1 MFRKIKIRTTLSIMV
16 FSLAVLSLI
25 VGILGL
31 VAVQSG
37 NKSFA
42 HVDNVVLPGLVA
54 LNESSELLLRARLD
68 LRLYESL
75 MSNGDK
81 DAATVALK
89 RARGKID
96 DAGKK
101 WQEYLTYP
109 QFEQE
114 KAISSDMA
122 TKRDTLMNEFINPA
136 FIALEAGNLDEYR
149 QRAGKSTSLYANF
162 DGAAKK
168 LVQYKRQSIDEAYS
182 DSNARVSRM
191 QVILTVVIVCA
202 LVLAALAWSIL
213 TNLVVKPLNQ
223 AITVFDRIAEGDLRA
238 KIEIRGNNEIAQL
251 FGAVQHMR
259 DGLEDMVLAVRNG
272 TDAISVGVEE
282 IASGNIDLSSRTEQQ
297 AASLDETAASMEQIL
312 ATVSNNEDNT
322 RKANDLA
329 KKASDSAS
337 RGGDV
342 VTEVVDT
349 MRSIQQSSSR
359 ISDIVGVI
367 DGIAFQT
374 NLLALNAAVEA
385 ARAGEQGKGFA
396 VVASEVRTL
405 AQRSA
410 TAAKEIGNM
419 IDNSLSRI
427 EKGAGLVEVAGKTMD
442 EILSD
447 VRKVV
452 DIMGEIMLSSG
463 EQSRGISQINIAISQ
478 MDGVTQQNASLVAE
492 VATAASSLQAQV
504 THLQQSIASFRLDNE
519 TQPVLGGSLSAQP
532 PRVALVGA
540 R

>member
-1 MFRKIKIRTTLSIMV
+1 M
-16 FSLAVLSLI
+16 
-25 VGILGL
+25 
-31 VAVQSG
+31 
-37 NKSFA
+37 
-42 HVDNVVLPGLVA
+42 
-54 LNESSELLLRARLD
+54 
-68 LRLYESL
+68 
-75 MSNGDK
+75 
-81 DAATVALK
+81 
-89 RARGKID
+89 
-96 DAGKK
+96 
-101 WQEYLTYP
+101 
-109 QFEQE
+109 
-114 KAISSDMA
+114 
-122 TKRDTLMNEFINPA
+122 
-136 FIALEAGNLDEYR
+136 
-149 QRAGKSTSLYANF
+149 
-162 DGAAKK
+162 
-168 LVQYKRQSIDEAYS
+168 QYKRQSIDEAYS
-182 DSNARVSRM
+182 DSNERVSRM
-191 QVILTVVIVCA
+191 QVILSVVIVCA

-223 AITVFDRIAEGDLRA
+223 AISVFGRIAQGDLRA
-238 KIEIRGNNEIAQL
+238 NIEIRGNNEIAQL

-259 DGLEDMVLAVRNG
+259 DGLENMVRAVRNG

-297 AASLDETAASMEQIL
+297 AASLDETASSMEQIL
-312 ATVSNNEDNT
+312 STVSNNEDNT

-329 KKASDSAS
+329 QKASDSAS
-337 RGGDV
+337 RGGNV

-349 MRSIQQSSSR
+349 MRSIQQSSAR

-410 TAAKEIGNM
+410 TAAKEIGSM

-427 EKGAGLVEVAGKTMD
+427 EKGAGLVEMAGKTMD

-463 EQSRGISQINIAISQ
+463 EQSRGISQINIAITQ

-504 THLQQSIASFRLDNE
+504 THLQQSIASFRIEDDSQTPQTN
-519 TQPVLGGSLSAQP
+519 TPVFHRHLAITGG
-532 PRVALVGA
+532 R
-540 R
+540 

>member
-25 VGILGL
+25 VGVLGL

-42 HVDNVVLPGLVA
+42 HVDTVVLPGLVA

-75 MSNGDK
+75 MGKGDK
-81 DAATVALK
+81 EAASVALK

-109 QFEQE
+109 QSEPE
-114 KAISSDMA
+114 KVISSDMA
-122 TKRDTLMNEFINPA
+122 NKRDTLMNEFINPA
-136 FIALEAGNLDEYR
+136 FTALEAGNLDDYR
-149 QRAGKSTSLYANF
+149 QRAGKSTTLYADF
-162 DGAAKK
+162 DNASKK

-182 DSNARVSRM
+182 DSNERVSRM
-191 QVILTVVIVCA
+191 QVILSVVIVCA

-223 AITVFDRIAEGDLRA
+223 AISVFGCIAQGDLRA
-238 KIEIRGNNEIAQL
+238 NIEIRGNNEIAQL

-259 DGLEDMVLAVRNG
+259 DGLENMVRAVRNG

-297 AASLDETAASMEQIL
+297 AASLDETASSMEQIL
-312 ATVSNNEDNT
+312 STVSNNEDNT

-329 KKASDSAS
+329 QKASDSAS
-337 RGGDV
+337 RGGNV

-349 MRSIQQSSSR
+349 MRSIQQSSAR

-410 TAAKEIGNM
+410 TAAKEIGSM

-427 EKGAGLVEVAGKTMD
+427 EKGAGLVEMAGKTMD

-463 EQSRGISQINIAISQ
+463 EQSRGISQINIAITQ

-519 TQPVLGGSLSAQP
+519 PQHRLGDNLGTQ
-532 PRVALVGA
+532 PRVALVGS